1 MMMYSAVLCPF
12 LSRPRLKNLSNSLT
26 SLHGTGRP
34 TTESTYQQKYPIA
47 SCIAFNAAITAIIT
61 QNTIIAYSAVLC
73 PPLSIIGVLR
83 IFLSHTIPSFYPV
96 SRGELSGIHGHV
108 DEKTGRFATDPLILV
123 YNGVCG
129 PPDRKGDGMRV
140 AILMGSQSDWDV
152 MRSAK
157 DTLDQFGI
165 DSEVRVMSAHRSPG
179 VVADF
184 ASGAH
189 EAGFGVIIAAAGGAA
204 HLAGS
209 IAAHTTLPVIG
220 VPMAGGSLGGKDA
233 LLATV
238 QMPSGVPV
246 ATVAIGKAGA
256 TNSAILAAQILAL
269 ADNGLKAK
277 LADHKKTLAEKV
289 EKMDADVRKE
299 TGA

>member
-1 MMMYSAVLCPF
+1 M
-12 LSRPRLKNLSNSLT
+12 K
-26 SLHGTGRP
+26 
-34 TTESTYQQKYPIA
+34 I
-47 SCIAFNAAITAIIT
+47 
-61 QNTIIAYSAVLC
+61 
-73 PPLSIIGVLR
+73 
-83 IFLSHTIPSFYPV
+83 
-96 SRGELSGIHGHV
+96 
-108 DEKTGRFATDPLILV
+108 
-123 YNGVCG
+123 
-129 PPDRKGDGMRV
+129 

-179 VVADF
+179 IVADF
-184 ASGAH
+184 ASGAR

-209 IAAHTTLPVIG
+209 VAAHTTLPVIG
-220 VPMAGGSLGGKDA
+220 VPMAGGSLGGSDA

-269 ADNGLKAK
+269 ADNGLKVK
-277 LADHKKTLAEKV
+277 LADHKKTLAGKV